1 MKNLAKIM
9 GRILLIAI
17 VLCIYEGGVRFLYQ
31 DYQDTAI
38 YTNRDRAK
46 LEGSIETLVLG
57 NSTAQ
62 RGFETA
68 ILDEE
73 LDTVSFN
80 LATSLQPLAGSYAL
94 LKDANK
100 KNPIKRLFLGV
111 TPQMM
116 EREDVSTISKSLVYE
131 RLYGAESKASYLKDG
146 CKLEEIP
153 YLFLYS
159 ARVGSYGKI
168 SYVKTNVSMKLSS
181 NFQQGET
188 CKKNYKGNGRIAWK
202 KTFDPETERNT
213 KVTKES
219 FVAEQSQETSLRKI
233 MEYCNDKDIQLILTW
248 IPQTEEAL
256 AKYEDVSEINQYFKN
271 LSQEYQVCFWDFNCY
286 KNAEE
291 LFTNQMFQDK
301 KHLNKTGGDVFTKE
315 FAMTYNRLQ
324 EGEYVGALFTDDSSY
339 LAEQGGE

>member
-1 MKNLAKIM
+1 MKNLAKITV
-9 GRILLIAI
+9 RIFII
-17 VLCIYEGGVRFLYQ
+17 VSVLCLYEAGVRFLYQ

-38 YTNRDRAK
+38 YTNKDRAK
-46 LEGSIETLVLG
+46 LEGKIETLVLG
-57 NSTAQ
+57 TSTAQ

-94 LKDANK
+94 LKDADK
-100 KNPIKRLFLGV
+100 KNPIERLFLGV

-116 EREDVSTISKSLVYE
+116 EKEDVSTISKSLVYE
-131 RLYGAESKASYLKDG
+131 RLYGVDSKVSYLENG

-153 YLFLYS
+153 YLSLYS
-159 ARVGSYGKI
+159 ARVGAYAKI
-168 SYVKTNVSMKLSS
+168 SQVKTNVAMKLSS
-181 NFQQGET
+181 EFQQGKT

-202 KTFDPETERNT
+202 KTFDPEKEDTSKLE
-213 KVTKES
+213 KES
-219 FVAEQSQETSLRKI
+219 FVANQSQESYLKKI
-233 MEYCNDKDIQLILTW
+233 MEYCNKENIQLILTW
-248 IPQTEEAL
+248 IPQTTEAL
-256 AKYEDVSEINQYFKN
+256 SKYEDVREINQYFKS

-286 KNAEE
+286 ETADE

-324 EGEYVGALFTDDSSY
+324 EGKCVGELFTDDSSY
-339 LAEQGGE
+339 LAEQGGK